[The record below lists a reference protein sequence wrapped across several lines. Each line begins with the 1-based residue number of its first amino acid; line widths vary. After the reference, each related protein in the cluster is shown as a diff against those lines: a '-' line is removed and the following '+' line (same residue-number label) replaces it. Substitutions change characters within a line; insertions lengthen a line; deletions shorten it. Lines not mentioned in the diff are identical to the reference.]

1 MGKET
6 GSYSTEDALEDI
18 SNKGKKKFRLKEHVD
33 FITDSNEIVNGE
45 IEKVFLN
52 QIMVDQVRIHI
63 TGKSRNYDEI
73 LDINSNRIIKQ
84 CTIMREASNSQIKII
99 QSS

>member
-1 MGKET
+1 
-6 GSYSTEDALEDI
+6 
-18 SNKGKKKFRLKEHVD
+18 
-33 FITDSNEIVNGE
+33 
-45 IEKVFLN
+45 
-52 QIMVDQVRIHI
+52 MVDQVRIHI